1 MKKLFTRL
9 LSAILVFSMV
19 TVALVSC
26 APDPREAK
34 YNDALAM
41 IDSGNYT
48 DAYEILK
55 DLGDY
60 KDTAKHLDRFVFFL
74 TKLTYD
80 LYDRAGVMTTTL
92 GRFNLPSN
100 MISVADIGTKDG
112 TYTYDEQ
119 GNLKRQEVN
128 IDGLIAAFDYTY
140 DENNRLIKAE
150 YSENG
155 VVSITHEYPQN
166 EMGLNAKDIYTVN
179 GEVAYDAT
187 YTYDEQG
194 RKIRMEYI
202 SEIYGSCIDTFTYDE
217 KGNLIEEKSVS
228 LDGSETYYHY
238 TYTYDESGKL
248 ASGVYIHGEERYT
261 GRFEY
266 DAAGNVTLDEYT
278 NEDGTKDEYTKE
290 YDEHGNLIHAV
301 WKYANGEVETADY
314 EYTLT
319 YLTVDVPA
327 STMEQILGLLKVD
340 RP

>member
-1 MKKLFTRL
+1 MIGLT
-9 LSAILVFSMV
+9 LSLALC
-19 TVALVSC
+19 LVSC
-26 APDPREAK
+26 GPDARETK

-41 IDSGNYT
+41 IESGNYT
-48 DAYEILK
+48 EAYAAFKE
-55 DLGDY
+55 LGDY
-60 KDTAKHLDRFVFFL
+60 KDSQKHLERFIYFR
-74 TKLTYD
+74 TKITYD
-80 LYDRAGVMTTTL
+80 LYDKAGVMTTTL
-92 GRFNLPSN
+92 GKFNLPSR
-100 MISVADIGTKDG
+100 MVSVADTGTKDG

-119 GNLKRQEVN
+119 GNLKRQQVD

-166 EMGLNAKDIYTVN
+166 EMGLDAKDIYTVN
-179 GEVAYDAT
+179 GVVAYEST

-194 RKIRMEYI
+194 RKIKTEYI
-202 SEIYGSCIDTFTYDE
+202 SEVYGSCIYTFTYDE
-217 KGNLIEEKSVS
+217 KGNLVEEKNVS

-248 ASGVYIHGEERYT
+248 ASGVYVYYDERYT

-266 DAAGNVTLDEYT
+266 DAAGNITLDEYT

-290 YDEHGNLIHAV
+290 YDENGNLVHAE
-301 WKYANGEVETADY
+301 WKYANGDVETADF

-319 YLTVDVPA
+319 YLTVDVPDA
-327 STMEQILGLLKVD
+327 TMQQILGLLKID